1 LRSTTTNTII
11 RTTTGRADMDDFL
24 IRAVLAG
31 AAIALAAAPLGCL
44 VVWRR
49 MAYFG
54 DATAHA
60 ALLGVV
66 LGLALSLPV
75 MLGVIMVAGALALT
89 VTFVGI
95 RARFAMDTVL
105 GVFAHG
111 ALASGLV
118 LAALL
123 PNVRI
128 NLLETLLGDILSVTA
143 GDVALI
149 WGGALVI
156 LLIWAWRGR
165 ALVNMTLS
173 PELAIAEGGSE
184 LQDRLIFGF
193 SLALFVALAM
203 KLVGVLLITAML
215 ILPAAAARPLAR
227 SPEVMVG
234 ITALIGLASVGG
246 GLALSWFHDTPA
258 GPSII
263 VVAGGIFL
271 FSNILSQFGR

>member
-1 LRSTTTNTII
+1 
-11 RTTTGRADMDDFL
+11 MDDFL
-24 IRAVLAG
+24 VRAGLAG
-31 AAIALAAAPLGCL
+31 VAIALAAAPLGCL

-60 ALLGVV
+60 ALLGVT

-89 VTFVGI
+89 VTFIGI

-143 GDVALI
+143 NEVALI

-156 LLIWAWRGR
+156 LLVWAWRGR

-184 LQDRLIFGF
+184 VHDRLIFGF

-215 ILPAAAARPLAR
+215 ILPSAAARPLAR
-227 SPEVMVG
+227 TPEGMVF
-234 ITALIGLASVGG
+234 IAAAIGVLSVAG
-246 GLALSWFHDTPA
+246 GLSLSWFHDTPA

-263 VVAGGIFL
+263 VTAGTIFL
-271 FSNILSQFGR
+271 LSNALGRFGR